1 MSDADTVVLQQ
12 GRVRVEIALR
22 PFDLT
27 IRRAGRRLVRSM
39 GAWVA
44 EGTVHD
50 HFIQLT
56 EGVVAAEE
64 LAPAERAVV
73 ARVRRLARD
82 RVVLAIELNGGR
94 RARLEV
100 RVLAGERVS
109 FELAPEG
116 EPLRIAA
123 DWRRRSDEHFAGLGA
138 RHCTQFDQV
147 GRVVQLGAD
156 RRYTGPDCPADLLA
170 GGGIPQGDYAPVPWF
185 VSSRGYAVW
194 VRSDANGTRFDF
206 AGDRV
211 SASTRFSA
219 GPLRIDFL
227 CDPTPAAR
235 LRAFCRLTG
244 FPAVLPEWGYG
255 FWKSR
260 DVYEHQDD
268 VLDDFEGFRRHDIPI
283 DAIVLDSPW
292 ATQYNTWEINPYQF
306 PDGPGLIRRM
316 RSEGVRTVVWVTPW
330 VNTDSR
336 DGQAPPQPESERLHR
351 GPAPNYAPGAALGAF
366 VRSGSGASPEEPFVT
381 QWWMGTGSPIDFTS
395 PVAEEW
401 WREQASRL
409 LALGVEGIK
418 ADDGEGYYM
427 PEHVRFADGRTGAD
441 AAWALGGLYRLS
453 MQRALDEVHDGQGV
467 VFGRSGWTGQHAV
480 GMTWGGDQA
489 SDFWSLRVL
498 VVATLSAA
506 CSGFS
511 NWSHDVG
518 GYLGHRLVER
528 CPPELLVRWLQF
540 GCFTPLMQ
548 AHGRMPQEPWH
559 YSEHVLDL
567 YRAYVLMHEQLVP
580 YVRAAAVTAARTG
593 LPIIRPLCL
602 VDPGDP
608 RGWEIGDAYGYGP
621 ALWVAPVLE
630 DGARE
635 REVALPRGDWIETWS
650 ARVVG
655 GGGETVVEA
664 PLERIPVWVRAG
676 SIVVTYPASHVAR
689 GLGDVPESSRPS
701 GRDAVGF
708 AATWSGGLSSRRR
721 DSDRVAA
728 WSLVGVV
735 GRWRWRWRWQ
745 WRWRWR
751 WRSRWQW
758 QWQWQWQW
766 RWRWRAGGRV
776 PRDRGVRAV
785 RRPGVRLWSMHST
798 TIDAGERGRAVLFT
812 PCVHHTAGLAQGAS
826 FVVLCRFSDCGL
838 AF

>member
-1 MSDADTVVLQQ
+1 MSDADTVVLAR
-12 GRVRVEIALR
+12 GSLRVEIALR
-22 PFDLT
+22 PFELT
-27 IRRAGRRLVRSM
+27 VRRAGRRLVRSM

-56 EGVVAAEE
+56 EGVVAAED
-64 LAPAERAVV
+64 LAPVERAAV

-82 RVVLAIELNGGR
+82 RVVLGIELDGGR
-94 RARLEV
+94 RAALEI
-100 RVLAGERVS
+100 RVLDGERVS

-123 DWRRRSDEHFAGLGA
+123 DWRRRSDEHFVGLGA
-138 RHCTQFDQV
+138 RHCTQFDQL

-156 RRYTGPDCPADLLA
+156 RRYTGPDCPPDLLA

-244 FPAVLPEWGYG
+244 FPPVLPEWGYG

-268 VLDDFEGFRRHDIPI
+268 VLDDYEGFRRHGIAL

-292 ATQYNTWEINPYQF
+292 ATQYNTWEFNRFQF
-306 PDGPGLIRRM
+306 PDAPGLIRRM
-316 RSEGVRTVVWVTPW
+316 RADGVRTAVWVTPW
-330 VNTDSR
+330 VNIDSR

-351 GPAPNYAPGAALGAF
+351 EPAPNYAPGAALGAF
-366 VRSGSGASPEEPFVT
+366 VRSGSGSGSGSAAESEEPFVT

-395 PVAEEW
+395 QVAEEW
-401 WREQASRL
+401 WRAQASRL
-409 LALGVEGIK
+409 LAVGVEGIK

-427 PEHVRFADGRTGAD
+427 PDGVRFADGRTGAD
-441 AAWALGGLYRLS
+441 AAWALGGLYRES
-453 MQRALDEVHDGQGV
+453 MQRALDEVHPGQGV

-567 YRAYVLMHEQLVP
+567 YREYVLMHEQLVP
-580 YVRAAAVTAARTG
+580 YVRAAAVTASRTG

-602 VDPGDP
+602 VDPTDV

-630 DGARE
+630 EGATE
-635 REVALPRGDWIETWS
+635 REVALPRGEWIETWS
-650 ARVVG
+650 GVRVSG
-655 GGGETVVEA
+655 GSELVVEA

-689 GLGDVPESSRPS
+689 GLGDVDESSRPLVATLWGAPRLGHAACRLADGTRIAWRR
-701 GRDAVGF
+701 GR
-708 AATWSGGLSSRRR
+708 WSVSSPVP
-721 DSDRVAA
+721 DREVTFRE
-728 WSLVGVV
+728 VGV
-735 GRWRWRWRWQ
+735 
-745 WRWRWR
+745 
-751 WRSRWQW
+751 
-758 QWQWQWQW
+758 
-766 RWRWRAGGRV
+766 
-776 PRDRGVRAV
+776 
-785 RRPGVRLWSMHST
+785 
-798 TIDAGERGRAVLFT
+798 
-812 PCVHHTAGLAQGAS
+812 
-826 FVVLCRFSDCGL
+826 
-838 AF
+838 